1 MANIPC
7 LKREREIKAV
17 KYNVVTI
24 ILLYLNNK
32 LHVHTY
38 SPSKGFPF
46 SKGKTEVHTVDKFLR
61 RLQQNI
67 VLNKFQQISLNAMHL
82 IYRE

>member
-38 SPSKGFPF
+38 SPSRGFPF
-46 SKGKTEVHTVDKFLR
+46 SRGKTEVHTVDKFLR
-61 RLQQNI
+61 RLQQK
-67 VLNKFQQISLNAMHL
+67 LC
-82 IYRE
+82 